1 MAEQFQ
7 TFPRQREPESNAVE
21 SLDQYLEGTQTSTV
35 EPLSF
40 GQIAI
45 RRLLRD
51 RLTLLALGVIL
62 VLVIIS
68 ALADVISSDVL
79 GVDPNSTDLLATF
92 QPPSGEHLLG
102 TDQLGRDHLA
112 RLMVGGRTSLAIGFA
127 GAFIALT
134 VGLTVG
140 LAAGFFGGRV
150 DDFIMW
156 FINTLQSIPQIFLLL
171 IIFALFSPTPT
182 WLVIILGFL
191 GWGGTSRLVRGEVF
205 SVRERDY
212 VVASR
217 ALGASRSTLLGRHIL
232 PNVIPIVIIVTA
244 IDIGSLILIESA
256 LSFIGLGV
264 QPPTAT
270 WGNMLAKAPQYFHLG
285 PHLIIFPGLLI
296 TTTVLCLFI
305 VGDGLRDALD
315 PRLK

>member
-1 MAEQFQ
+1 MAEQVQ
-7 TFPRQREPESNAVE
+7 TFSGQNKRGVDP
-21 SLDQYLEGTQTSTV
+21 LDQYLEGTPASTV

-40 GQIAI
+40 GQIAV

-51 RLTLLALGVIL
+51 RLTLSALGVIL
-62 VLVIIS
+62 VLVIVS
-68 ALADVISSDVL
+68 VLADVISQELL
-79 GVDPNSTDLLATF
+79 GVDANSTDLQATF
-92 QPPSGEHLLG
+92 QPPSKEHLLG
-102 TDQLGRDHLA
+102 TDQLGRDQLA
-112 RLMVGGRTSLAIGFA
+112 RLLVGGRTSLAIGFG
-127 GAFIALT
+127 GAFIAMT
-134 VGLTVG
+134 VGVTIG
-140 LAAGFFGGRV
+140 LMAGFFGGRA

-156 FINTLQSIPQIFLLL
+156 IINTLQSIPTIFLFL

-191 GWGGTSRLVRGEVF
+191 GWTGTSRLVRGEVF

-212 VVASR
+212 VTASR
-217 ALGASRSTLLGRHIL
+217 ALGASRSTLMGRHIL
-232 PNVIPIVIIVTA
+232 PNVIPIVIIVAA

-270 WGNMLAKAPQYFHLG
+270 WGNMLAKAQQYFHLG
-285 PHLIIFPGLLI
+285 PHLIIFPGILI
-296 TTTVLCLFI
+296 TITVLCLFI